1 MKRRKITVE
10 LDEAD
15 YGAVLALADR
25 HGLSRSEVIR
35 RGVRFALRWKRL
47 SFFGKIFRLLERK

>member
-10 LDEAD
+10 LDESD

-25 HGLSRSEVIR
+25 HGLSRAEVVR
-35 RGVRFALRWKRL
+35 RGVRFALRWKKL
-47 SFFGKIFRLLERK
+47 SFFGKIFRGFR